1 MIVCLGAYIL
11 HTNNKNRGKMENL
24 VICLSR
30 SNKCLEQQDI
40 KVVFYSGCLNIV
52 FVEKT
57 KIVNSKETKSSDIN
71 LTRLGVFEV

>member
-24 VICLSR
+24 VIFLSH
-30 SNKCLEQQDI
+30 SNKCPEQQDI
-40 KVVFYSGCLNIV
+40 KVVFCSGCLNIV

-57 KIVNSKETKSSDIN
+57 KIVNFKETKSSDIN
-71 LTRLGVFEV
+71 LTRLDVFEV